1 MATIDDIDTK
11 AAVRKFLE
19 RRTVVDREDESSD
32 SSEEISAILESV
44 AQAFLLNPQAALSF
58 VLRAKNTLQQIIA
71 TDLEFVDYM
80 ILAIRDIDVPSE
92 PVADTSDLVEA
103 QTALVEV
110 DRSGR
115 VSDDLQSFDRYQR
128 AIDRFLDEQLA
139 KSLKRRRRGEFE
151 RTGSEARQDLFRA
164 LSAFDSVHSLVIENL
179 ELLQKSVA
187 DFQSV
192 DLTRLVSSRV
202 VSRVRASLK
211 KVISGFT
218 NQRLS
223 KTAAALELLA
233 GRDSLRSISNSKG
246 IFDPTVDTGVVPT
259 NRDIK
264 ISSEVVTAIATG
276 TDADVDLTGVA
287 APWTFE
293 VVVDPLVAGGTTYSL
308 DIPYTG
314 AEGRHYVMTSEG
326 SSTYNIDIASN
337 VLYVGFDGIAPP
349 PNEEKMVR
357 AVSLPTGGA
366 VTLSAILTAL
376 NDGVTGLIDGTAV
389 DIGAGRILIY
399 GSASV
404 TGISIVST
412 YPGTFDVGGNYVPAV
427 GSVHEVL
434 GFIGGQE
441 SSDPNVFTPTLLVDL
456 IKDRV
461 SGATISLVDGA
472 ITVESDSTA
481 LLSSLSF
488 ADTALLFGFSS
499 SYTALPSYLE
509 LVEDGLAVDP
519 AELGVFVGSI
529 VRTTDILAA
538 ANRNL
543 LSAVTKIEGTRL
555 YFDESVSLP
564 RCAAVDVR
572 VDAPIVRSL
581 RTLLSN
587 LKAFVGT
594 FDNDS
599 RNLQGVLS
607 PILARAT
614 LAQVNDA
621 LREIQD
627 IQSRLQNLLS
637 LLQTVVVRDDRTS
650 YGAIASKIISSL
662 EERGLDRSLELLMR
676 GQFSLFF
683 SLGSQ
688 TASSS
693 SNLLANIEEVGRND
707 YSQVTAEE
715 DIADLEP
722 TGSTADDDILPGEEL
737 SESQEPL

>member
-32 SSEEISAILESV
+32 PSEEISSILESV

-58 VLRAKNTLQQIIA
+58 VLRAKNTLQQIIS

-80 ILAIRDIDVPSE
+80 ISAIRDIDVPSE

-103 QTALVEV
+103 QTALIEV
-110 DRSGR
+110 DRAGR
-115 VSDDLQSFDRYQR
+115 VADDLQAFDRYRR
-128 AIDRFLDEQLA
+128 AIDRFLDDQLA

-151 RTGSEARQDLFRA
+151 RTGVEARQDLFRA
-164 LSAFDSVHSLVIENL
+164 LSAFDSIHSLVIENL
-179 ELLQKSVA
+179 ELIQKSVS

-192 DLTRLVSSRV
+192 DLTRIVSSRV

-218 NQRLS
+218 RQNLS
-223 KTAAALELLA
+223 KTAAAIELLA
-233 GRDSLRSISNSKG
+233 GRDSLRSISNTKG
-246 IFDPTVDTGVVPT
+246 IFDPTVDTGAFPT
-259 NRDIK
+259 NRIIK
-264 ISSEVVTAIATG
+264 ISSELVAAVATG
-276 TDADVDLTGVA
+276 TDTEVDLSGVST
-287 APWTFE
+287 PWTFE

-326 SSTYNIDIASN
+326 SSTYDISVGSN
-337 VLYVGFDGIAPP
+337 VLYVAFDGIAPP
-349 PNEEKMVR
+349 PNEEKMIR

-376 NDGVTGLIDGTAV
+376 NDGVTGLLDGTAV

-404 TGISIVST
+404 TGVSIVST
-412 YPGTFDVGGNYVPAV
+412 YPGTFNIGGNYVPAT

-434 GFIGGQE
+434 GFVGGQE
-441 SSDPNVFTPTLLVDL
+441 SSDPDVFTPALLVDL

-461 SGATISLVDGA
+461 SGATVSLVEGA
-472 ITVESDSTA
+472 ITVESASSA

-488 ADTALLFGFSS
+488 ADSALLFGFDA

-509 LVEDGLAVDP
+509 LVEDGVAVGP

-543 LSAVTKIEGTRL
+543 LSAVTRIEGTQL
-555 YFDESVSLP
+555 YFDDPVLP
-564 RCAAVDVR
+564 RCSEVSVR
-572 VDAPIVRSL
+572 VDAPIVKSL

-587 LKAFVGT
+587 LKPYVGS
-594 FDNDS
+594 FDDDS
-599 RNLQGVLS
+599 RNLQRVLS

-627 IQSRLQNLLS
+627 IRSRLQELLS
-637 LLQTVVVRDDRTS
+637 LLQAVVVRDDRTS

-662 EERGLDRSLELLMR
+662 EERGLDRSLELLLS

-683 SLGSQ
+683 SLDSQ

-693 SNLLANIEEVGRND
+693 SNLLTNIEEVGRND

-722 TGSTADDDILPGEEL
+722 KGSTADDDILPGEEL